1 MRPLTAL
8 LALTALALTGCGA
21 KVTDDQ
27 VVDSVPSDARAYV
40 HLDRESDDW
49 EAAQEA
55 LGRLPA
61 IQAVV
66 RDLMAGTG
74 IDVPGE
80 GEAGVALLPGQPD
93 PVVYGPDNRPAERSL
108 DDRAGYAELLD
119 GMFPQRFV
127 HAYLAAEE
135 ATLLHSLDD
144 SVRDAIAAA
153 DVEDDNM
160 RVRAR
165 VRHADEPGRCSS
177 VSGDAELVDVADP
190 AAALYLEVPS
200 IGCAIRFLAGRF
212 DGVGRSLATFV
223 RTAER
228 QGGVSL
234 RNDLLPLL
242 DRRGALVVAPG
253 ADAPQLT
260 LIVDDVDETAA
271 LDVLARLQPALIQ
284 LLGVEDLGQA
294 PIFGAVD
301 VAGVTAA
308 TARLA
313 PGLELSYAA
322 WEGRLVVTTALGGIE
337 AVRREDGLPG
347 TDAFDAVLGDRPS
360 ELAALVFLDLNQLLT
375 LGEQAGLAQDPRY
388 LAARDD
394 LQKLRA
400 AGAVVSREEEFTTG
414 ELTFQIP

>member
-1 MRPLTAL
+1 MRRRTAL
-8 LALTALALTGCGA
+8 LALTALAVGGCGA
-21 KVTDDQ
+21 QATEDQ
-27 VVDSVPSDARAYV
+27 VVDSVPADARAYV

-49 EAAQEA
+49 EAAREA

-66 RDLMAGTG
+66 LDLVAGTAVG
-74 IDVPGE
+74 VPGA

-93 PVVYGPDNRPAERSL
+93 AVVYGPDNRPAERSL
-108 DDRAGYAELLD
+108 ADQAGYAELLD
-119 GMFPQRFV
+119 AMFPQRFV

-135 ATLLHSLDD
+135 VSFLHSLDD
-144 SVRDAIAAA
+144 SVRDAVAAA
-153 DVEDDNM
+153 DVEGDSM

-165 VRHADEPGRCSS
+165 VRHDDEPGRCSS

-212 DGVGRSLATFV
+212 DGVGRSLAAFV
-223 RTAER
+223 RAAKRE
-228 QGGVSL
+228 GGVSL

-271 LDVLARLQPALIQ
+271 LDVLARLQPALIR
-284 LLGVEDLGQA
+284 LLGAEALGQA
-294 PIFGAVD
+294 PTFGAVD

-322 WEGRLVVTTALGGIE
+322 WEGRLVVSTALGGIE
-337 AVRREDGLPG
+337 AVRRGEGLPG

-360 ELAALVFLDLNQLLT
+360 EPAALVFLDLNQLLT
-375 LGEQAGLAQDPRY
+375 LGEQAGLARDPRY